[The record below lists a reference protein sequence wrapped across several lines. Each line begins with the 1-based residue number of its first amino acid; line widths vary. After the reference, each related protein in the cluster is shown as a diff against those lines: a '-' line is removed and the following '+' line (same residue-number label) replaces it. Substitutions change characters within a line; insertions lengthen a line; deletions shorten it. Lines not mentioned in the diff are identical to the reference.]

1 MGTGLAAMAW
11 ITTLSLVLHSLSYLQ
26 AQDICCKTK
35 IVSGTLAE
43 DQGLAGTYTL
53 IRDAGVAPDQ
63 ACANGCV
70 YSRDGV
76 EGDEYCFQAVAA
88 GADIEDQECG
98 ADTGATE
105 PAGAT
110 DGATEPA
117 GGQNTASSDELRQ
130 QALDAAE
137 RVDENNNRIAE
148 ANQNIENAEST
159 TEAID
164 DIQEKLS
171 PAATTP
177 SRRVRQKRQDTT
189 DGPTPMPVEVPAT
202 CNDFGDAYKKLL
214 DLAADVKDD
223 NIDQIKVYVD
233 ALIVVDVEA
242 LCDSDARAALATET
256 NALADAAI
264 ESTKEYTDATEVKV
278 TELKQKVN
286 EDIALQET
294 INEDLVSRDEP
305 TVPVAASTHAIEPT
319 TPSAEEETPEGGPAT
334 EGETP
339 EGSAPVEGETPEG
352 TEPVEGE
359 TPEGTGPPEGETP
372 EGTGPPEGTEP
383 AEGETFEGTAPVEG
397 ETPEGTGPA
406 EGETTDG
413 TPPMQISTA
422 KPARLLFERKR
433 RSRGSLL

>member
-1 MGTGLAAMAW
+1 MAW
-11 ITTLSLVLHSLSYLQ
+11 ITALSLVLHSLSYLQ

-105 PAGAT
+105 PAGAS

-117 GGQNTASSDELRQ
+117 GATDGATASSDELRQ
-130 QALDAAE
+130 QALDAAA
-137 RVDENNNRIAE
+137 RVDENNDKIEE
-148 ANQNIENAEST
+148 ANENIANAKST

-164 DIQEKLS
+164 DIQAKLN
-171 PAATTP
+171 PTATTAG
-177 SRRVRQKRQDTT
+177 RRVRQKRQDTT

-202 CNDFGDAYKKLL
+202 CNDFGDAYKELL
-214 DLAADVKDD
+214 DRAVAVDDD
-223 NIDQIKVYVD
+223 NIDQIKAYVD
-233 ALIVVDVEA
+233 ALIAVDVEA

-256 NALADAAI
+256 NAKADAAI
-264 ESTKEYTDATEVKV
+264 EKTKEYTDATEIKV

-294 INEDLVSRDEP
+294 INEELVSRDEP

-352 TEPVEGE
+352 TAPVEGETPEGTGPPEGTGSTEGE

-372 EGTGPPEGTEP
+372 EGTG
-383 AEGETFEGTAPVEG
+383 PVEG

>member
-1 MGTGLAAMAW
+1 MAW

-76 EGDEYCFQAVAA
+76 DGDEYCFQAVAA

-117 GGQNTASSDELRQ
+117 GTSDGATASSDELRQ
-130 QALDAAE
+130 QALDAAA
-137 RVDENNNRIAE
+137 RVDENNDKIEE
-148 ANQNIENAEST
+148 ANQNIENAET
-159 TEAID
+159 TTAAID
-164 DIQEKLS
+164 DIQEKLN
-171 PAATTP
+171 PTATTTG
-177 SRRVRQKRQDTT
+177 RRVRQKRQDTT

-202 CNDFGDAYKKLL
+202 CNDFGDAYKELL
-214 DLAADVKDD
+214 DLAAAVDDD
-223 NIDQIKVYVD
+223 NIDQIKAYVD

-242 LCDSDARAALATET
+242 LCDSDARAALAAET
-256 NALADAAI
+256 NADADAAI

-278 TELKQKVN
+278 TELKQQVN

-294 INEDLVSRDEP
+294 INEELVSRDEP

-339 EGSAPVEGETPEG
+339 EG
-352 TEPVEGE
+352 
-359 TPEGTGPPEGETP
+359 TGPPEGETP

-383 AEGETFEGTAPVEG
+383 AEGETPEGTAPVEG

-413 TPPMQISTA
+413 MPPMQISTA

>member
-1 MGTGLAAMAW
+1 MAW
-11 ITTLSLVLHSLSYLQ
+11 ITALSLVLHSLSYLQ

-105 PAGAT
+105 PAGAS

-117 GGQNTASSDELRQ
+117 GATDGATASSDELRQ
-130 QALDAAE
+130 QALDAAA
-137 RVDENNNRIAE
+137 RVDENNDKIEE
-148 ANQNIENAEST
+148 ANENIANAKST

-164 DIQEKLS
+164 DIKEKLS

-189 DGPTPMPVEVPAT
+189 DGPTPMPVEVPAS
-202 CNDFGDAYKKLL
+202 CNDFGDAYKELL
-214 DLAADVKDD
+214 KLAADVNDG

-233 ALIVVDVEA
+233 ALIAVDVET

-256 NALADAAI
+256 NADADAAI
-264 ESTKEYTDATEVKV
+264 EKTKEYTDATEIKV

-294 INEDLVSRDEP
+294 INEELVSRDEP

-339 EGSAPVEGETPEG
+339 EG
-352 TEPVEGE
+352 
-359 TPEGTGPPEGETP
+359 TGPPEGETP

-383 AEGETFEGTAPVEG
+383 AEV

-422 KPARLLFERKR
+422 KP
-433 RSRGSLL
+433 

>member
-11 ITTLSLVLHSLSYLQ
+11 ITALSLVLHSLSYLQ

-70 YSRDGV
+70 YSRDGA

-105 PAGAT
+105 PAGAS

-117 GGQNTASSDELRQ
+117 GTSDGATASSDELRQ
-130 QALDAAE
+130 QALDAAA
-137 RVDENNNRIAE
+137 RVDENNDKIEE
-148 ANQNIENAEST
+148 ANENIANAKST

-171 PAATTP
+171 PAATTQA
-177 SRRVRQKRQDTT
+177 RRVRQKRQDTT

-202 CNDFGDAYKKLL
+202 CNDFGDAYKELL
-214 DLAADVKDD
+214 RLAAAVDDD

-233 ALIVVDVEA
+233 ALIAVDVEA

-256 NALADAAI
+256 NADADAAI

-294 INEDLVSRDEP
+294 INEELVSRDEP

-339 EGSAPVEGETPEG
+339 EGTGPAEGGTPEGTAPVEGETPEG
-352 TEPVEGE
+352 S
-359 TPEGTGPPEGETP
+359 GPP
-372 EGTGPPEGTEP
+372 
-383 AEGETFEGTAPVEG
+383 EG

>member
-1 MGTGLAAMAW
+1 MGGLAAMAW
-11 ITTLSLVLHSLSYLQ
+11 ITALSLVLHSLSYLQ

-76 EGDEYCFQAVAA
+76 VGDEYCFQAVAA

-117 GGQNTASSDELRQ
+117 GATDGATASSDELRQ
-130 QALDAAE
+130 QALDAAA
-137 RVDENNNRIAE
+137 RVDENNDKIEE
-148 ANQNIENAEST
+148 ANQNIENAETT

-177 SRRVRQKRQDTT
+177 GRRVRQKRQDTT

-214 DLAADVKDD
+214 KLAADVNDD
-223 NIDQIKVYVD
+223 NIDQIKAYVD
-233 ALIVVDVEA
+233 ALIAVDVVA

-256 NALADAAI
+256 NADADAAI
-264 ESTKEYTDATEVKV
+264 ESTKEYTDATEIKV

-294 INEDLVSRDEP
+294 INEELVSRDEP

-352 TEPVEGE
+352 T
-359 TPEGTGPPEGETP
+359 
-372 EGTGPPEGTEP
+372 
-383 AEGETFEGTAPVEG
+383 APVEG

>member
-1 MGTGLAAMAW
+1 MGGLAAMAW
-11 ITTLSLVLHSLSYLQ
+11 ITALSLVLHSLSYLQ

-88 GADIEDQECG
+88 GADIEDQESG

-105 PAGAT
+105 PAGAS
-110 DGATEPA
+110 DGATDPA
-117 GGQNTASSDELRQ
+117 GTSDGATASSDELRQ
-130 QALDAAE
+130 QALDAAA
-137 RVDENNNRIAE
+137 RVDENNDKIEE
-148 ANQNIENAEST
+148 ANENIANAKST

-171 PAATTP
+171 PAATTTG
-177 SRRVRQKRQDTT
+177 RRVRQKRQDTT

-202 CNDFGDAYKKLL
+202 CNDFGDAYKELL
-214 DLAADVKDD
+214 DLAAAVSDD
-223 NIDQIKVYVD
+223 NIDRIKAYVD
-233 ALIVVDVEA
+233 ALMAVDVVA

-256 NALADAAI
+256 NAKADAAI
-264 ESTKEYTDATEVKV
+264 ESTKEYTDAKEVEV

-294 INEDLVSRDEP
+294 INEELVSRDEP

-339 EGSAPVEGETPEG
+339 EGSVPVEGETPEGTAPVEGETPEG
-352 TEPVEGE
+352 TGLP
-359 TPEGTGPPEGETP
+359 
-372 EGTGPPEGTEP
+372 
-383 AEGETFEGTAPVEG
+383 EG

>member
-11 ITTLSLVLHSLSYLQ
+11 ITALSLVLHSLSYLQ

-53 IRDAGVAPDQ
+53 LRDAGTAPDA

-70 YSRDGV
+70 YSRDGM

-110 DGATEPA
+110 DGAT
-117 GGQNTASSDELRQ
+117 ASSDELRQ
-130 QALDAAE
+130 QALDAAA
-137 RVDENNNRIAE
+137 RVEENNDKIAE
-148 ANQNIENAEST
+148 ANQNIANAEST
-159 TEAID
+159 TAAID
-164 DIQEKLS
+164 DIKEKLS

-177 SRRVRQKRQDTT
+177 GRRVRQKRQDTT

-202 CNDFGDAYKKLL
+202 CNDFGDAYKELL
-214 DLAADVKDD
+214 RLAAAVDDD

-233 ALIVVDVEA
+233 ALIVVDVVA

-256 NALADAAI
+256 NAKADAAI
-264 ESTKEYTDATEVKV
+264 ESTKEYTDATEIKV

-294 INEDLVSRDEP
+294 INEELVSRDEP

-319 TPSAEEETPEGGPAT
+319 TPSAEEETPEGGP
-334 EGETP
+334 EGT
-339 EGSAPVEGETPEG
+339 APVEGENP
-352 TEPVEGE
+352 
-359 TPEGTGPPEGETP
+359 
-372 EGTGPPEGTEP
+372 
-383 AEGETFEGTAPVEG
+383 EGTAPVEG

-406 EGETTDG
+406 EGETPEGTAPVEEETPEGTVPPEGETTDG

-433 RSRGSLL
+433 RSRGSML

>member
-1 MGTGLAAMAW
+1 MGTGLADMAW
-11 ITTLSLVLHSLSYLQ
+11 TTALSLVVYSLSYLQ

-53 IRDAGVAPDQ
+53 LRDAGTAPDA

-70 YSRDGV
+70 YSRDGM

-117 GGQNTASSDELRQ
+117 GDQTTASSDELRQ
-130 QALDAAE
+130 QAVDAAE
-137 RVDENNNRIAE
+137 RVAENNNRIAE

-159 TEAID
+159 TETIDAIK
-164 DIQEKLS
+164 EKLS
-171 PAATTP
+171 PTATTP
-177 SRRVRQKRQDTT
+177 GTRLRQKRQDST
-189 DGPTPMPVEVPAT
+189 DGPTPMPVEVPGT
-202 CNDFGDAYKKLL
+202 CSEFGEAYKALIN
-214 DLAADVKDD
+214 LAAVVDDD

-233 ALIVVDVEA
+233 ALVVVDVA
-242 LCDSDARAALATET
+242 VLCDSSAREALATET
-256 NALADAAI
+256 NALAETAI
-264 ESTKEYTDATEVKV
+264 ESTKEYTDATEIKI

-286 EDIALQET
+286 DDIALQES
-294 INEDLVSRDEP
+294 INEQLEIRDEP
-305 TVPVAASTHAIEPT
+305 TVPVEASTHAIEPT
-319 TPSAEEETPEGGPAT
+319 TPSVEEENTEGGPASEGETPEGTLPAEEETPEGTPPA

-339 EGSAPVEGETPEG
+339 EGTPPVEGETPEG
-352 TEPVEGE
+352 TPPVEGE
-359 TPEGTGPPEGETP
+359 TPEGTPP
-372 EGTGPPEGTEP
+372 
-383 AEGETFEGTAPVEG
+383 V
-397 ETPEGTGPA
+397 

-413 TPPMQISTA
+413 TPSMQISTA
-422 KPARLLFERKR
+422 KPARMLFERKR
-433 RSRGSLL
+433 RSRGSMF

>member
-1 MGTGLAAMAW
+1 M
-11 ITTLSLVLHSLSYLQ
+11 
-26 AQDICCKTK
+26 
-35 IVSGTLAE
+35 
-43 DQGLAGTYTL
+43 
-53 IRDAGVAPDQ
+53 
-63 ACANGCV
+63 
-70 YSRDGV
+70 

-105 PAGAT
+105 PT
-110 DGATEPA
+110 

-130 QALDAAE
+130 QALDAAA
-137 RVDENNNRIAE
+137 RVDENNDKIEE
-148 ANQNIENAEST
+148 ANQNIANAEST
-159 TEAID
+159 TAAID
-164 DIQEKLS
+164 DIKEKLN

-177 SRRVRQKRQDTT
+177 GRRVRQRRQDTT

-202 CNDFGDAYKKLL
+202 CNDFGDAYKELL

-223 NIDQIKVYVD
+223 NIDKIKVYVD
-233 ALIVVDVEA
+233 ALIAVDVVA
-242 LCDSDARAALATET
+242 LCDSDASAALATET
-256 NALADAAI
+256 NAEADAAI
-264 ESTKEYTDATEVKV
+264 ESTKEYADATEIKV

-294 INEDLVSRDEP
+294 INEELVSRDEP

-339 EGSAPVEGETPEG
+339 EGSVPVEGETPEGTAPVEGETPEG
-352 TEPVEGE
+352 TGL
-359 TPEGTGPPEGETP
+359 PEGETP
-372 EGTGPPEGTEP
+372 EGTGPPK
-383 AEGETFEGTAPVEG
+383 
-397 ETPEGTGPA
+397 GTGPA

>member
-11 ITTLSLVLHSLSYLQ
+11 LTTLSLVLHSLSYLQ

-110 DGATEPA
+110 DGAT
-117 GGQNTASSDELRQ
+117 ASSDELRQ
-130 QALDAAE
+130 QALDAAA
-137 RVDENNNRIAE
+137 RVDENNDKIEE
-148 ANQNIENAEST
+148 ANENIANAKST
-159 TEAID
+159 TAAIG

-177 SRRVRQKRQDTT
+177 GRRVRQKRQDTT

-214 DLAADVKDD
+214 DLAAVVDDD

-256 NALADAAI
+256 NAKADAAI
-264 ESTKEYTDATEVKV
+264 ESTKEYTDATEIKV
-278 TELKQKVN
+278 TELKQKAN

-294 INEDLVSRDEP
+294 INEELVSRDEP

-319 TPSAEEETPEGGPAT
+319 TPSAEEETPEGGP
-334 EGETP
+334 EGT
-339 EGSAPVEGETPEG
+339 APVEGETPEG
-352 TEPVEGE
+352 TAPVEGE
-359 TPEGTGPPEGETP
+359 TPEGTAPP
-372 EGTGPPEGTEP
+372 
-383 AEGETFEGTAPVEG
+383 EG

>member
-11 ITTLSLVLHSLSYLQ
+11 LTTLSLVLHSLSYLQ

-70 YSRDGV
+70 YSRDGA

-105 PAGAT
+105 PAGAS

-117 GGQNTASSDELRQ
+117 GTSDGATASSDELRQ
-130 QALDAAE
+130 QALDAAA
-137 RVDENNNRIAE
+137 RVDENNDKIEKANENIA
-148 ANQNIENAEST
+148 NAKST

-164 DIQEKLS
+164 DMKDKLS

-214 DLAADVKDD
+214 KLAADVNDD
-223 NIDQIKVYVD
+223 NIDQIKAYVD
-233 ALIVVDVEA
+233 ALIAVDVVA
-242 LCDSDARAALATET
+242 LCDSDARATLATET
-256 NALADAAI
+256 NADADAAI
-264 ESTKEYTDATEVKV
+264 ESTKEYTDATEAKV

-294 INEDLVSRDEP
+294 INEELVSRDEP

-352 TEPVEGE
+352 TGPPEGE

-372 EGTGPPEGTEP
+372 ECTGP
-383 AEGETFEGTAPVEG
+383 
-397 ETPEGTGPA
+397 PEGTGPA

>member
-1 MGTGLAAMAW
+1 MAW
-11 ITTLSLVLHSLSYLQ
+11 ITALSLVLHSLSYLQ

-105 PAGAT
+105 PAGAS

-117 GGQNTASSDELRQ
+117 GATDGATASSDELRQ
-130 QALDAAE
+130 QALDAAA
-137 RVDENNNRIAE
+137 RVDENNDKIEE
-148 ANQNIENAEST
+148 ANENIANAKST

-164 DIQEKLS
+164 DIQAKLN
-171 PAATTP
+171 PTATTP

-202 CNDFGDAYKKLL
+202 CNDFGDAYKELL
-214 DLAADVKDD
+214 KLAADVSDD
-223 NIDQIKVYVD
+223 NIDQIKAYVD
-233 ALIVVDVEA
+233 ALIAVDVEA

-256 NALADAAI
+256 NADADAAI
-264 ESTKEYTDATEVKV
+264 ESTKEYTDATEAKV

-294 INEDLVSRDEP
+294 INEELVSRDEP

-319 TPSAEEETPEGGPAT
+319 TPSAEEETPDGGPAT

-352 TEPVEGE
+352 T
-359 TPEGTGPPEGETP
+359 GPAEGETP

-383 AEGETFEGTAPVEG
+383 AEGET
-397 ETPEGTGPA
+397 PEGTEPA

-413 TPPMQISTA
+413 MPPMQISTA

-433 RSRGSLL
+433 

>member
-11 ITTLSLVLHSLSYLQ
+11 ITALSLVLHSLSYLQ

-88 GADIEDQECG
+88 GADIEDQESG

-105 PAGAT
+105 PAGAS
-110 DGATEPA
+110 DGATDPA
-117 GGQNTASSDELRQ
+117 GTSDGATASSDELRQ
-130 QALDAAE
+130 QALDAAA
-137 RVDENNNRIAE
+137 RVDENNDKIEE
-148 ANQNIENAEST
+148 ANENIANAKST

-164 DIQEKLS
+164 DIQEKLN

-177 SRRVRQKRQDTT
+177 GRRVRQKRQDTT

-202 CNDFGDAYKKLL
+202 CNDFGDAYKELL
-214 DLAADVKDD
+214 KLAADVNDD
-223 NIDQIKVYVD
+223 NIDQIKAYVD
-233 ALIVVDVEA
+233 ALIAVDVEA

-256 NALADAAI
+256 NADADAAI
-264 ESTKEYTDATEVKV
+264 EKTKEYTDATEIKV

-294 INEDLVSRDEP
+294 INEELVSRDEP

-319 TPSAEEETPEGGPAT
+319 TPSAEEETSEGGP
-334 EGETP
+334 EGT
-339 EGSAPVEGETPEG
+339 APVEGETPEG
-352 TEPVEGE
+352 TAPVEGE

-372 EGTGPPEGTEP
+372 EGTGPPEGETPEGTGP
-383 AEGETFEGTAPVEG
+383 PEGKTPESTGPPEGETPEGTAPVEG
-397 ETPEGTGPA
+397 
-406 EGETTDG
+406 
-413 TPPMQISTA
+413 
-422 KPARLLFERKR
+422 
-433 RSRGSLL
+433 

>member
-11 ITTLSLVLHSLSYLQ
+11 ITALSLVLHSLSYLQ

-105 PAGAT
+105 PAGAS
-110 DGATEPA
+110 DGATEPT

-148 ANQNIENAEST
+148 ANQNIANAEST
-159 TEAID
+159 TAAID
-164 DIQEKLS
+164 DIKEKLS

-177 SRRVRQKRQDTT
+177 GRRVRQKRQDTT

-202 CNDFGDAYKKLL
+202 CNDFGDAYNELL
-214 DLAADVKDD
+214 DLAAKVDDD
-223 NIDQIKVYVD
+223 NIDQIKAYVD
-233 ALIVVDVEA
+233 ALIAVDVVA
-242 LCDSDARAALATET
+242 LCDSDARAALAAET
-256 NALADAAI
+256 NAKADAAI
-264 ESTKEYTDATEVKV
+264 ESTKEYTDATEIKV

-294 INEDLVSRDEP
+294 INEELVSRDEP
-305 TVPVAASTHAIEPT
+305 TVPVAAS

-339 EGSAPVEGETPEG
+339 EGTAPV
-352 TEPVEGE
+352 
-359 TPEGTGPPEGETP
+359 EGETP

-383 AEGETFEGTAPVEG
+383 AEGETPEGTAPVEG

-433 RSRGSLL
+433 RSR